1 MVTGCTAGVGRAYT
15 VELARRGV
23 NVVLISRN
31 VDKLNELARE
41 VGEFLIFGSLLVYTV

>member
-1 MVTGCTAGVGRAYT
+1 M
-15 VELARRGV
+15 ELARRGV

-41 VGEFLIFGSLLVYTV
+41 VGKFILLVKCHLSYLTIEIEIPHR